1 MNNFLVLHFIKN
13 FWNVKEYGSNFVI
26 VIKAE
31 KYFIFHIKL
40 ISSWHHLKPLNR
52 EIKNWT
58 CAKPKLLPYWTK
70 MCSSDNGATMFLPNL
85 TKFIYNV
92 ISIHRRNWIVQRIK
106 RSYLMIKYSCRSV
119 VENDW
124 DLLRIYVWIRYII
137 YHRCGRQKMKIL
149 WRHSLLAHL
158 RSQHNLY

>member
-1 MNNFLVLHFIKN
+1 MWSKLKN
-13 FWNVKEYGSNFVI
+13 IS
-26 VIKAE
+26 
-31 KYFIFHIKL
+31 YFILNLFPVDTIL
-40 ISSWHHLKPLNR
+40 NLWNR

-124 DLLRIYVWIRYII
+124 DLLGIYVWIRYII